1 MQRLAIGLTIAM
13 AVAGSALADGYE
25 DPKSFKAPE
34 APIWSGIYLGAAGG
48 YGQAN
53 TRDDYSEDVD
63 GDVFSSSFSGQA
75 AQGGLVRF
83 ILGADRQIKEK
94 FVLGAFV
101 DFDWTDISQN
111 FKATSGG
118 IDDGPIND
126 ELTMEW
132 QWSIGGRAGYL
143 FTPTTMLYFLAGF
156 TQAHFKSDGW
166 YDIYADNGDFL
177 PGKSS
182 VTFNGFV
189 AGFGMETLI
198 GHGLFVRGEMRYS
211 EFDGQTINSGVLD
224 GDTYTDSEHPNLL
237 TGVLGLTYKF
247 NHNR

>member
-1 MQRLAIGLTIAM
+1 M

-34 APIWSGIYLGAAGG
+34 APIWSGIYIGAGAG
-48 YGQAN
+48 YGHAD
-53 TRDDYSEDVD
+53 TRDDYYEEFG
-63 GDVFSSSFSGQA
+63 GDVFSSSFSGQS
-75 AQGGLVRF
+75 AQGGLLR
-83 ILGADRQIKEK
+83 IMLGADRQIREK
-94 FVLGAFV
+94 FVIGGFV

-111 FKATSGG
+111 FKSGG
-118 IDDGPIND
+118 PSDDPIND

-166 YDIYADNGDFL
+166 YDIYPDFGPADVL

-182 VTFNGFV
+182 ATFNGFV
-189 AGFGMETLI
+189 VGFGMETLI
-198 GHGLFVRGEMRYS
+198 GHNMFIRGEMRYS
-211 EFDGQTINSGVLD
+211 EFDGQVINSGSYF
-224 GDTYTDSEHPNLL
+224 GTNYSDSEHPSLL
-237 TGVLGLTYKF
+237 TGMLGLTYKF
-247 NHNR
+247 QHGY

>member
-1 MQRLAIGLTIAM
+1 MLRLAVGLTIAM

-48 YGQAN
+48 YGQTS
-53 TRDDYSEDVD
+53 TRDDYSENDG
-63 GDVFSSSFSGQA
+63 GDVFSSSFNGQS
-75 AQGGLVRF
+75 AQGGLLR
-83 ILGADRQIKEK
+83 IMLGADRQIRDK
-94 FVLGAFV
+94 FVLGAFI
-101 DFDWTDISQN
+101 DFDWTDISQS

-118 IDDGPIND
+118 IDNGPIDD
-126 ELTMEW
+126 ELTLEW

-166 YDIYADNGDFL
+166 YDIYNGGDLL
-177 PGKSS
+177 PGKSGA
-182 VTFNGFV
+182 TFNGFV
-189 AGFGMETLI
+189 AGFGMETYI

-211 EFDGQTINSGVLD
+211 EFDGQTINNGTLD
-224 GDTYTDSEHPNLL
+224 GVSYSDSEHPDLL

-247 NHNR
+247 NHN